1 MWMIDE
7 LDKQIIHYLQGDLP
21 VIARP
26 FAAIAEKIGIS
37 EAEFLER
44 VELLKQRRI
53 LRRFGATL
61 RHQLAGF
68 NANAMVAWRV
78 PEDRVDQAG
87 RLMAAFREV
96 SHCYQRE
103 LEGDWEYNLFA
114 MIHGKNRKA
123 CESVARRIAD
133 EIGLDDYIFLPS
145 IKEYK
150 KTSPTY
156 F

>member
-7 LDKQIIHYLQGDLP
+7 VDKQIIHYLQGDLA
-21 VIARP
+21 VIERP
-26 FAAIAEKIGIS
+26 FAVIAEKIGIS

-44 VELLKQRRI
+44 VELLKRRRI

-68 NANAMVAWRV
+68 SANAMVAWRV
-78 PEDRVDQAG
+78 PEDRVDETG
-87 RLMAAFREV
+87 RLMAAFREG
-96 SHCYQRE
+96 SHCYERKV
-103 LEGDWEYNLFA
+103 EGDWEYNLFA

-133 EIGLDDYIFLPS
+133 EIGLDDYIVLQS
-145 IKEYK
+145 LKEYK

>member
-1 MWMIDE
+1 MIDE
-7 LDKQIIHYLQGDLP
+7 VDKQIIQYLQGDLP
-21 VIARP
+21 VTACP
-26 FAAIAEKIGIS
+26 FAVIAEKIGVS

-44 VELLKQRRI
+44 VELLREHRI

-78 PEDRVDQAG
+78 PEERVDQAG
-87 RLMAAFREV
+87 RIMAAFKEV
-96 SHCYQRE
+96 SHCYQRRV
-103 LEGDWEYNLFA
+103 EGEWEYNLFA
-114 MIHGKNRKA
+114 MIHGKNKKD
-123 CESVARRIAD
+123 CESVAKRIAD
-133 EIGLDDYIFLPS
+133 KVGIDDYVLLVS
-145 IKEYK
+145 LKEYK

>member
-1 MWMIDE
+1 MIDE
-7 LDKQIIHYLQGDLP
+7 VDKQIIHYLQGDLP
-21 VIARP
+21 VTACP
-26 FAAIAEKIGIS
+26 FAVMAEKIGVS
-37 EAEFLER
+37 EE
-44 VELLKQRRI
+44 ELLDRMESLKKRRI

-96 SHCYQRE
+96 SHCYQRK

>member
-7 LDKQIIHYLQGDLP
+7 VDKQIIHYLQGDLP
-21 VIARP
+21 VIERP
-26 FAAIAEKIGIS
+26 FAVIAEEIGIS

-44 VELLKQRRI
+44 VELLKRRRI

-68 NANAMVAWRV
+68 DANAMVAWRV
-78 PEDRVDQAG
+78 SEDRVDQAG

-96 SHCYQRE
+96 SHCYQRKVE
-103 LEGDWEYNLFA
+103 ADWEYNLFA

-133 EIGLDDYIFLPS
+133 EIGLDDYIVLPS
-145 IKEYK
+145 LKEYK